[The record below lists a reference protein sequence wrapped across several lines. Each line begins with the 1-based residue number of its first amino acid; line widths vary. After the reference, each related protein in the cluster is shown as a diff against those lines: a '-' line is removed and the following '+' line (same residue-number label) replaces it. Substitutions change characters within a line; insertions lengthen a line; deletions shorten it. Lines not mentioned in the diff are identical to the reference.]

1 MNKLEVLKIDFEKSL
16 KKFNEILNTPVSEIT
31 RDAALKRFEF
41 TFDLAWK
48 TLQAYLEENKGIVCK
63 SPKECIREAYRLG
76 IIDYDEKWLNI
87 FDWRNQIVHEYSEDF
102 AEELF
107 EKLPDVL
114 KIFEELLKRIV

>member
-1 MNKLEVLKIDFEKSL
+1 MNKLEGLKNDFEKSL
-16 KKFNEILNTPVSEIT
+16 KKFKEILNTPASEIT

-87 FDWRNQIVHEYSEDF
+87 VDWRNQIVHEYSEDF

-114 KIFEELLKRIV
+114 KIFEELLKKIV